1 MYCFLLP
8 FSFRRLEK
16 LRLDKFLSHTGFG
29 SRKEVKELLKKKQV
43 SVNGVLERDGK
54 LNINEF
60 KDVISVFDEVVDYK
74 KFVYYMLNKPKGV
87 ISATEDNLHRTV
99 LDLISVKD
107 NLPGLFPVGRLD
119 KDTTGLLLITNDGDL
134 SHQLLSPKKKV
145 PKLYEAQVVGIM
157 TDDDILS
164 FSKGIAI
171 SGNEECLPA
180 NLVILSTDE
189 LANSSRIQLEIVE
202 GKFHQVKRMV
212 EAVGKKVVELNRLS
226 MGGLTLDNS
235 LKRGTYRELSR
246 DELEQLLQVK
256 SK

>member
-43 SVNGVLERDGK
+43 TVNGVLERDGK

-99 LDLISVKD
+99 LDLISAKD

-164 FSKGIAI
+164 FSKGITI

-189 LANSSRIQLEIVE
+189 LGNSSRIQLEIVE